1 MTTSTTPQTFSL
13 ESLTSLVDETA
24 IQPWEAIDGDL
35 RDRIARS
42 IAPSVTI
49 LGLVSPGTQA
59 ELGAVMAAAHRQ
71 RCPVLP
77 LGAGSKIDWG
87 GLVGN
92 PGENLLL
99 LSLARINRLI
109 EHAVGDLTVTVE
121 AGINFADLQKTLA
134 AAGQFLA
141 IDPTDPDRA
150 TIGGIIATGDTG
162 SLRQRYNSVRDMVL
176 GITFVRADGQ
186 VAKAGGRVVKNVAG
200 YDLMKLLTG
209 SYGTLGIVTQV
220 TLRVY
225 PLSEATQTIVLTG
238 EAAALSS
245 AAQTLR
251 SSALTPT
258 QADLLSASL
267 VNRLFNRTGMGL
279 VVRFQG
285 MRSGVEQ
292 QTQRLVE
299 VGQAIGLTHTT
310 WSGDDELALW
320 QRLSAQ
326 MLPDTPSAQIACKI
340 GIGPTHGVALCQQLE
355 SMSVP
360 SFCQIH
366 NASGVGRLLV
376 LEALPDMSAFNPIR
390 AFCQSHQGY
399 VSILQAP
406 IAVKQTLDVW
416 GYPGNGLNLMRQIK
430 QQFDPDQLLSPH
442 RFIGGI

>member
-1 MTTSTTPQTFSL
+1 MTTSATPETFSL
-13 ESLTSLVDETA
+13 QSLTSLVDETA
-24 IQPWEAIDGDL
+24 IQPGAALNGDL
-35 RDRIARS
+35 RDRLTRS
-42 IAPSVTI
+42 ITPTVNI

-59 ELGAVMAAAHRQ
+59 ELAAVMAAAHQ
-71 RCPVLP
+71 QGCPVLP

-92 PGENLLL
+92 PGDNLLL

-109 EHAVGDLTVTVE
+109 DHAVGDLTVTVE
-121 AGINFADLQKTLA
+121 AGINFAGLQKTLA

-141 IDPTDPDRA
+141 IDPTSPDRA

-225 PLSEATQTIVLTG
+225 PLPEAAQTIVLTG
-238 EAAALSS
+238 KAAALSS

-267 VNRLFNRTGMGL
+267 VNKLFNRTGMGL
-279 VVRFQG
+279 IVRFQG

-292 QTQRLVE
+292 QAQRLVE
-299 VGQAIGLTHTT
+299 VGQAIGLTHASC
-310 WSGDDELALW
+310 SGDDDLTLW
-320 QRLSAQ
+320 QQLSAQ
-326 MLPDTPSAQIACKI
+326 MLPTNPSTQIACKI
-340 GIGPTHGVALCQQLE
+340 GIRPTDGVALLQQLE

-360 SFCQIH
+360 SFCQIY
-366 NASGVGRLLV
+366 NASGVGRLLI
-376 LEALPDMSAFNPIR
+376 LETPPDITYLKQIR
-390 AFCQSHQGY
+390 AFCQSREGY
-399 VSILQAP
+399 VSILQALT
-406 IAVKQTLDVW
+406 AVKQTLDLW
-416 GYPGNGLNLMRQIK
+416 GYSGNGLDLMRQIK
-430 QQFDPDQLLSPH
+430 QQFDPDQLLSRR
-442 RFIGGI
+442 RFVGGI

>member
-1 MTTSTTPQTFSL
+1 
-13 ESLTSLVDETA
+13 
-24 IQPWEAIDGDL
+24 
-35 RDRIARS
+35 
-42 IAPSVTI
+42 
-49 LGLVSPGTQA
+49 
-59 ELGAVMAAAHRQ
+59 
-71 RCPVLP
+71 
-77 LGAGSKIDWG
+77 
-87 GLVGN
+87 
-92 PGENLLL
+92 
-99 LSLARINRLI
+99 
-109 EHAVGDLTVTVE
+109 
-121 AGINFADLQKTLA
+121 
-134 AAGQFLA
+134 
-141 IDPTDPDRA
+141 
-150 TIGGIIATGDTG
+150 
-162 SLRQRYNSVRDMVL
+162 MVL

-225 PLSEATQTIVLTG
+225 PLPEATQTIVLTG

-258 QADLLSASL
+258 QADLISASL
-267 VNRLFNRTGMGL
+267 INRLFSKTGMGL

-292 QTQRLVE
+292 QAQRLVE
-299 VGQAIGLTHTT
+299 VGQAICLTHTT

-376 LEALPDMSAFNPIR
+376 LEALPDISAFNPIR
-390 AFCQSHQGY
+390 AFCQSRQGY